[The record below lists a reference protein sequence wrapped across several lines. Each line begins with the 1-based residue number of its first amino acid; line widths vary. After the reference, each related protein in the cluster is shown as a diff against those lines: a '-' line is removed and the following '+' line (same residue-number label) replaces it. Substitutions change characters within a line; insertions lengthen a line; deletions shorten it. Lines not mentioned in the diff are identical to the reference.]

1 MGCPSSWTARISSS
15 RSIPPTVFLTRLVA
29 VLDAILPGVA
39 AAGAS
44 RYATRWLADATPRE
58 RTVVRRTIGALT
70 RAARERFAKPLD
82 ALTSDEHGALL
93 TALRSGELAVDASA
107 FWALRTIANE
117 AAFAHPRYGGNKDG
131 WGWRLVGAVGDPQ
144 PRGYRASEA
153 ATARPIASEVRAR
166 TTWRASFA
174 SRSATRSDDAD
185 VIVVGIGAAGGVIAA
200 ELAEAGLRVIA
211 LEAGPAT
218 IHGSTDE
225 REFQAR
231 RALFWNETESLVV
244 NDGPV
249 MRGSF
254 MARNIGVGGPLH
266 WTAITYRFH
275 PSDFRVRST
284 SGHVAGTSL
293 ADWPLTYDDL
303 EPYYLRAEREIGV
316 AGLAGAN
323 PFEGQRGG
331 AFATPPVPPTR
342 AALRFADA
350 ARRLG
355 YTPYPTPAAVLTRT
369 RGERNACNL
378 CGRCSHYDCLRRA
391 KGTTRDSV
399 LARAAKTGRLDVR
412 AAARAERVR
421 TDPRT
426 GLATGV
432 RYRDARGR
440 HEVTARTVV
449 LANGAAYQAR
459 LLFLSTSRAHPH
471 GLANSSGLVGRNLMF
486 HTNVMAWGAFDEL
499 LYPDRGPQTAMAF
512 DDLDEDRPR
521 ERHGASFIRGAAV
534 LGGIPLVFAG
544 GPLAFANAA
553 GFTAPL
559 PSGVAPHG
567 PTYRDFLADTYARH
581 FGVFALC
588 EDLPMEENRVELD
601 PSIRLADGG
610 PGLRIHYRHHAN
622 TLAME
627 EFMVERVAA
636 VVREAGAREVLSQ
649 RSALPAGMFAG
660 HHMGTVRMGT
670 DPVTS
675 VTDPDGRAHD
685 VPNLYLPGSGG
696 FVTSA
701 GVNPTGTIW
710 ALAYRTAAAIA
721 QGHGVGRSAG
731 RIAS

>member
-1 MGCPSSWTARISSS
+1 M
-15 RSIPPTVFLTRLVA
+15 
-29 VLDAILPGVA
+29 D
-39 AAGAS
+39 GA
-44 RYATRWLADATPRE
+44 
-58 RTVVRRTIGALT
+58 
-70 RAARERFAKPLD
+70 
-82 ALTSDEHGALL
+82 
-93 TALRSGELAVDASA
+93 A
-107 FWALRTIANE
+107 FWPLRLLALE
-117 AAFAHPRYGGNKDG
+117 AAFAHPRHGGNKDG
-131 WGWRLVGAVGDPQ
+131 WGWRLLGAVGDPQ
-144 PRGYRASEA
+144 PRGYRAAEA
-153 ATARPIASEVRAR
+153 ASAVPIASTVRAQTR
-166 TTWRASFA
+166 WTASLR
-174 SRSATRSDDAD
+174 SRSRARGDDAD
-185 VIVVGIGAAGGVIAA
+185 VVVVGIGAAGGVIAA

-218 IHGSTDE
+218 VRASTDE
-225 REFQAR
+225 REFQVR

-275 PSDFRVRST
+275 PSDFRARSS
-284 SGHVAGTSL
+284 SGAIAGTSL
-293 ADWPLTYDDL
+293 ADWPLSYDDL
-303 EPYYLRAEREIGV
+303 EPFYARAEREIGV

-323 PFEGQRGG
+323 PFEGPRSG
-331 AFATPPVPPTR
+331 AFAAPPVPQTR
-342 AALRFADA
+342 AAMRFADA

-355 YTPYPTPAAVLTRT
+355 YTPYPTPAAVLTER
-369 RGERNACNL
+369 RGDRLACDL

-399 LARAAKTGRLDVR
+399 LARASRTGRLEIR
-412 AAARAERVR
+412 AGARVERVL

-426 GLATGV
+426 GIASGV

-440 HEVTARTVV
+440 RDVTARTVV

-459 LLFLSTSRAHPH
+459 LLLLSTSRAHPN

-521 ERHGASFIRGAAV
+521 ARHGASFVRGAAV

-553 GFTAPL
+553 GLTAPL
-559 PSGVAPHG
+559 PAGVAPYG
-567 PTYRDFLADTYARH
+567 ASYRDFLARTYARH

-588 EDLPMEENRVELD
+588 EDLPVEENRLELD
-601 PSIRLADGG
+601 PTIRLADGG
-610 PGLRIHYRHHAN
+610 PGLRIHYRYHPN

-627 EFMVERVAA
+627 AFMVDRVAE
-636 VVREAGAREVLSQ
+636 VVREAGAREVLTQ

-660 HHMGTVRMGT
+660 HHMGTVRMGS
-670 DPVTS
+670 DPATS
-675 VTDPDGRAHD
+675 VTDADGRSHD

-721 QGHGVGRSAG
+721 REHGVGERG
-731 RIAS
+731 RRIAS

>member
-1 MGCPSSWTARISSS
+1 M
-15 RSIPPTVFLTRLVA
+15 
-29 VLDAILPGVA
+29 
-39 AAGAS
+39 
-44 RYATRWLADATPRE
+44 LA
-58 RTVVRRTIGALT
+58 ALT
-70 RAARERFAKPLD
+70 PAARERFARPLD
-82 ALTSDEHGALL
+82 RLTADEHGALL
-93 TALRSGELAVDASA
+93 TALRSGELGVDATA
-107 FWALRTIANE
+107 FWTLRQIANE
-117 AAFAHPRYGGNKDG
+117 AAFAHPKYGGNRGG
-131 WGWRLVGAVGDPQ
+131 WGWKLVGAVGDPQ

-153 ATARPIASEVRAR
+153 ASAAPVRSEVRPLTTWTASFTSRAR
-166 TTWRASFA
+166 TRG
-174 SRSATRSDDAD
+174 DDAD
-185 VIVVGIGAAGGVIAA
+185 VVVVGIGAAGGVIAA

-211 LEAGPAT
+211 LESGPAT
-218 IHGSTDE
+218 VRGSTDE

-231 RALFWNETESLVV
+231 RALFWSDTESLVV

-249 MRGSF
+249 LRGPF
-254 MARNIGVGGPLH
+254 LARNIGVGGPLH

-284 SGHVAGTSL
+284 SGHVAGTSV
-293 ADWPLTYDDL
+293 ADWPIDYDEL
-303 EPYYLRAEREIGV
+303 EPFYLRAEREIGV

-323 PFEGQRGG
+323 PFEGRRSGP
-331 AFATPPVPPTR
+331 FATPPVPPTR
-342 AALRFADA
+342 AALRFAEA

-355 YTPYPTPAAVLTRT
+355 YTPYATPAAVLTEP
-369 RGERNACNL
+369 RGDRSACDL

-399 LARAAKTGRLDVR
+399 LARAATTGRLDVR
-412 AAARAERVR
+412 AGAHVERVH

-449 LANGAAYQAR
+449 VTNGAAYQAR
-459 LLFLSTSRAHPH
+459 LLLLSTSRAHPK

-499 LYPDRGPQTAMAF
+499 LTPDRGPQTAMAF

-521 ERHGASFIRGAAV
+521 ERYGASFVRGAAV

-559 PSGVAPHG
+559 PKGVAPHG
-567 PTYRDFLADTYARH
+567 ASYRDFLAHTYQRH

-588 EDLPMEENRVELD
+588 EDLPMEENRLELD
-601 PSIRLADGG
+601 RSIRLADGG
-610 PGLRIHYRHHAN
+610 PGLRIHYRYHPN

-627 EFMVERVAA
+627 EFMVERAAA

-675 VTDPDGRAHD
+675 VTDSAGRAHD

-721 QGHGVGRSAG
+721 AEHGLGRSG
-731 RIAS
+731 RRIAS